1 MNKNDIMAVLQD
13 WNMWQKNFPAGF
25 ERGEYLSKLMKFLRS
40 NQVVTVMGPRRAG
53 KSFIM
58 RQAAAGL
65 ISSGVTPN
73 DILIVNFEDPRLV
86 DLDVQLLDRIYQTY
100 REFLAPRGKP
110 YIFLDEVQEIAG
122 WEKWV
127 RMMHELSK
135 AKIVVS
141 GSNANLLSRELGTVL
156 TGRHLDLNIL
166 PLSFREYL
174 TFNNVVLRNSLD
186 ILERSVEIRGLL
198 RKYLESGAFPEVVL
212 SDLKKETL
220 LNYFEDIINKDLLRR
235 FRIRKAEGLKALVK
249 FYLSNPSAHV
259 TFTSLAKSLRISQE
273 SVEKFSGY
281 LEQAYAISFL
291 KRFSFKVKEQEK
303 SPRKVYAVDTGLC
316 NAVGFRFNE
325 NSGKLAENVVFLE
338 LKRRQASS
346 PEFEIFY
353 WKNDQHREVDFV
365 IKEGLK
371 VNGLIQVCW
380 DTGVLKTRER
390 EIKSLL
396 KALAAFKLNK
406 ALVITDDEESEEKA
420 KDAIIKFV
428 PLWKW
433 LLFGE
438 NLPAG

>member
-1 MNKNDIMAVLQD
+1 M
-13 WNMWQKNFPAGF
+13 
-25 ERGEYLSKLMKFLRS
+25 
-40 NQVVTVMGPRRAG
+40 
-53 KSFIM
+53 
-58 RQAAAGL
+58 
-65 ISSGVTPN
+65 
-73 DILIVNFEDPRLV
+73 
-86 DLDVQLLDRIYQTY
+86 
-100 REFLAPRGKP
+100 
-110 YIFLDEVQEIAG
+110 
-122 WEKWV
+122 
-127 RMMHELSK
+127 
-135 AKIVVS
+135 
-141 GSNANLLSRELGTVL
+141 
-156 TGRHLDLNIL
+156 
-166 PLSFREYL
+166 
-174 TFNNVVLRNSLD
+174 
-186 ILERSVEIRGLL
+186 
-198 RKYLESGAFPEVVL
+198 L

-259 TFTSLAKSLRISQE
+259 TFTSLAKSLKISQE

-338 LKRRQASS
+338 LKRRRLAS

-353 WKNDQHREVDFV
+353 WKDDQHREVDFV

-371 VNGLIQVCW
+371 VTGLIQVCW
-380 DTGVLKTRER
+380 DTTALKTRER
-390 EIKSLL
+390 EIKGLL
-396 KALAAFKLNK
+396 KALTAFKLNK
-406 ALVITDDEESEEKA
+406 ALVITDDEESEEKV

-433 LLFGE
+433 LLS
-438 NLPAG
+438 